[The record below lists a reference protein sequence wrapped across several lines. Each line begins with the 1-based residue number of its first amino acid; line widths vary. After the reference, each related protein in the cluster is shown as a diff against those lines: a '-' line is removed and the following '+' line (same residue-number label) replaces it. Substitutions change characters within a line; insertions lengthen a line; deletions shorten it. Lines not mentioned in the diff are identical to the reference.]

1 MNVSERSERRR
12 AKLRKRTARNLS
24 PLPMTTPSRSPSPLL
39 VPSRSPSP
47 LVLPSPLQL
56 ELEQQAQ
63 LNIDF
68 ERLRQQS
75 PLLYSPSHP
84 PQLFERFPPLTEQ
97 AERSLL
103 ELQLHSTLKQ
113 LDEAGPDFV
122 STRLESQARDILR
135 LLDGLPSPCPQHPDE
150 AFAPIGVTADSSR
163 TVAQYNRTAAD
174 GSRVVADDNRIV
186 VDNNRVML
194 ELNSRRPVT
203 HAYFPATNHQSR
215 FNTLVRKA
223 SQLCHVAEAEVYMLI
238 RIDGRFYVFN
248 SVDPASRVA
257 LKPNAREK
265 VVNVAVTSGV
275 LEYEGSGVI
284 GDHAREE

>member
-12 AKLRKRTARNLS
+12 AKLRKRTARNPS
-24 PLPMTTPSRSPSPLL
+24 PLPMTTLSRSPSPLL
-39 VPSRSPSP
+39 VPSRSLSP

-63 LNIDF
+63 LNLDF
-68 ERLRQQS
+68 ERSRQQS

-84 PQLFERFPPLTEQ
+84 QQSFKRFPPPTEQ

-113 LDEAGPDFV
+113 LDEARPDFV

-135 LLDGLPSPCPQHPDE
+135 LLDGLLSPCPQRPDE

-174 GSRVVADDNRIV
+174 RRTAADGSRVVADDNRIV

-194 ELNSRRPVT
+194 ELVCSLMLLLSFNE
-203 HAYFPATNHQSR
+203 AY
-215 FNTLVRKA
+215 
-223 SQLCHVAEAEVYMLI
+223 QLC
-238 RIDGRFYVFN
+238 RIPEDLLQTHTCRLRTINPV
-248 SVDPASRVA
+248 STP
-257 LKPNAREK
+257 
-265 VVNVAVTSGV
+265 
-275 LEYEGSGVI
+275 
-284 GDHAREE
+284 